1 MNCTTCHTSGTRI
14 EPIPWP
20 RAICHGRLYMPLWL
34 SSSSAS
40 WRKSKFLVS
49 EFPLVTQLDWALN
62 YLFVR
67 LPMLLLRLQKSGKN
81 GISTFLRF
89 PLHREYQRTTTGY
102 SPRCSCLAG
111 NWGYLLT
118 QWQPNFPFKHRGGH
132 IRWRIWTGGPNPPYI
147 GITDWLLF
155 FCQEQCEGTG
165 GGKSGDQPPK
175 DVYDT
180 HCDAGIDIS
189 GRLPYQIWV
198 LRPSVSCM
206 RQ

>member
-1 MNCTTCHTSGTRI
+1 MMNCTTCHTSGTN
-14 EPIPWP
+14 EPIPRP
-20 RAICHGRLYMPLWL
+20 RAICHGRHYMPLWL
-34 SSSSAS
+34 SSLSAS

-118 QWQPNFPFKHRGGH
+118 QWQPNFPFKHRGG
-132 IRWRIWTGGPNPPYI
+132 
-147 GITDWLLF
+147 
-155 FCQEQCEGTG
+155 G
-165 GGKSGDQPPK
+165 GGGIS
-175 DVYDT
+175 
-180 HCDAGIDIS
+180 AGEF
-189 GRLPYQIWV
+189 GLGVQI
-198 LRPSVSCM
+198 RPTSE
-206 RQ
+206 